1 MIKLLTDARTVN
13 SLIRQGAVEKDR
25 EADKYYKGDYVQS
38 VNSGEYLVGKTWYS
52 IRPKYLDGCFK
63 PYVLGETCNWKH
75 NGRNYIWLDK
85 KDVKVP
91 TYMYKDFYKLWHVG
105 IGNPDD
111 NIELPAMYDS
121 PAWAERNAMAMGNG
135 KRLECDYAKGGVYV
149 EVDDKYYFEKYEN
162 TIKVPSISLGI
173 FR

>member
-25 EADKYYKGDYVQS
+25 EADKYYNGDYVQS
-38 VNSGEYLVGKTWYS
+38 VKSGEYLVGKTWYS
-52 IRPKYLDGCFK
+52 IQPKYLDCCFK

-75 NGRNYIWLDK
+75 NGQEYFWLDK

-91 TYMYKDFYKLWHVG
+91 TYMYKDFYRLWHVG

-111 NIELPAMYDS
+111 HIELPVMYDC
-121 PAWAERNAMAMGNG
+121 AAVAEWNAKAMGNG
-135 KRLECDYAKGGVYV
+135 KYLKRDYSQGGVYV
-149 EVDDKYYFEKYEN
+149 EVDEDYYFRQYEN
-162 TIKVPSISLGI
+162 TIKVPSMSLGI

>member
-25 EADKYYKGDYVQS
+25 EADKYYNGDYVQS
-38 VNSGEYLVGKTWYS
+38 VKSGEYLVGKTWYS
-52 IRPKYLDGCFK
+52 IQPKYLDGCFK

-75 NGRNYIWLDK
+75 NGQEYFWIDK

-91 TYMYKDFYKLWHVG
+91 TYMYKDFYRLWHVG

-111 NIELPAMYDS
+111 NIELPVMYDC
-121 PAWAERNAMAMGNG
+121 AAVAEWHAKAMGNG
-135 KRLECDYAKGGVYV
+135 KHLKRDYSQGGVYV
-149 EVDDKYYFEKYEN
+149 EVDEDYYFRQYEN
-162 TIKVPSISLGI
+162 TIKVPSMSLGI

>member
-1 MIKLLTDARTVN
+1 
-13 SLIRQGAVEKDR
+13 
-25 EADKYYKGDYVQS
+25 
-38 VNSGEYLVGKTWYS
+38 
-52 IRPKYLDGCFK
+52 
-63 PYVLGETCNWKH
+63 
-75 NGRNYIWLDK
+75 
-85 KDVKVP
+85 
-91 TYMYKDFYKLWHVG
+91 MYKDFYKLWHVG

-135 KRLECDYAKGGVYV
+135 KRLECDYSKGGVYV